1 MIRPQ
6 PHLGG
11 KTNDFDIDLLSR
23 IQMEHAASKTGIL
36 LSWRHILMDHQQN
49 AVVGIDN
56 HSVVIAAWPS
66 VEVHLSVYIVTTI
79 LRYVQSSLGIFK
91 AVQHMA
97 FGIITIPCSDY
108 YKRKNEKETNNT
120 DLLNV
125 KRGGYVIFPTGT
137 TLIQI
142 WLRSDCPF

>member
-11 KTNDFDIDLLSR
+11 ETNDFNVNLLSC

-36 LSWRHILMDHQQN
+36 LSWRHILMDHQEN

-56 HSVVIAAWPS
+56 HSVVIVVWPF
-66 VEVHLSVYIVTTI
+66 VEVHLSVHIVTTI
-79 LRYVQSSLGIFK
+79 FRYVQSSLCILK

-97 FGIITIPCSDY
+97 FGIISIPCGDY
-108 YKRKNEKETNNT
+108 WEKRKGNKL
-120 DLLNV
+120 DLPNL
-125 KRGGYVIFPTGT
+125 KRGG
-137 TLIQI
+137 
-142 WLRSDCPF
+142 